1 MSLGEPEPLIRII
14 RRALTTP
21 CAARPTRCAP
31 SGCPKHPADF
41 LHGAAC
47 HVCLFVSETTCER
60 GNRFLDRRFVVPI
73 DDPKWALYPGV
84 RDLAVG

>member
-1 MSLGEPEPLIRII
+1 MSLGEPRTFSRIF
-14 RRALTTP
+14 RRALRDAERCSSDP
-21 CAARPTRCAP
+21 LCAERLPAF
-31 SGCPKHPADF
+31 PADF

-73 DDPKWALYPGV
+73 DPAFRSVYKP
-84 RDLAVG
+84 